1 MSEKKEPVR
10 MVDISGKPASVR
22 IAEAVGEIVL
32 QPTTVKAIR
41 LGTTKKGD
49 VISVSETAGIMA
61 AKKTDELIP
70 LCHQIPLSSVGI
82 VFEFRPDRIIAV
94 CRVTATY
101 ATGVEMEALIGVTT
115 ALLSIWDMVKYLE
128 KDSEGQYPT
137 ARLEGICVTF
147 KHKDEI

>member
-1 MSEKKEPVR
+1 
-10 MVDISGKPASVR
+10 MVDISDKPAAVR
-22 IAEAVGEIVL
+22 VAEAVGEIVL
-32 QPTTVKAIR
+32 QPATVEAVR

-49 VISVSETAGIMA
+49 VLSVSETAGIMA

-82 VFEFRPDRIIAV
+82 TFEFKPDRILAV

-101 ATGVEMEALIGVTT
+101 ATGVEMEALVGVTT

-137 ARLEGICVTF
+137 ARLEGIRVTL
-147 KHKDEI
+147 KQKEEM